1 MEDGEVYDERIA
13 LAGNNILSYDL
24 VGAGVRY
31 LTKVDVRRKDVGLNL
46 VLRDFT
52 RVQLQDE
59 VFLE

>member
-13 LAGNNILSYDL
+13 LPGDYILSYDL

-46 VLRDFT
+46 VLRNLT
-52 RVQLQDE
+52 RVQL
-59 VFLE
+59 

>member
-1 MEDGEVYDERIA
+1 MEDREVNNERIA